1 MNDLGRGLIELCG
14 EDSLKFLQGQVS
26 CDLNNADNKIIR
38 GCHCTPQ
45 GRVIFL
51 FSAQVESQQRILLET
66 HRSIVET
73 AVASLSK
80 YAVFSKTE
88 ITDISDQQ
96 SYLEPPLTPIER
108 LRLGIPDITVDTTEQ
123 FIPQMLNL
131 DLLDYISFK
140 KGCYTGQEVVAR
152 AHYRGQVKR
161 RMYHLSLTSAST
173 ASANTAIL
181 DSDGKQLGSIVNAVS
196 IDKDNI
202 EALAVLSS
210 KALDCNYLFIENQQ
224 VAVTYH
230 PMPYQSTDDA

>member
-26 CDLNNADNKIIR
+26 CDLNNADQQIIR

-51 FSAQVESQQRILLET
+51 FSARVESQQRILLET
-66 HRSIVET
+66 HPSIVET
-73 AVASLSK
+73 AIASLSK

-88 ITDISDQQ
+88 ITDISTQN
-96 SYLEPPLTPIER
+96 SSIEPPITPIER
-108 LRLGIPDITVDTTEQ
+108 LRLGIPDITLDTTEQ

-131 DLLDYISFK
+131 DLLDYINFK

-161 RMYHLSLTSAST
+161 RMHHLSLSCLSVP
-173 ASANTAIL
+173 SPNTAI
-181 DSDGKQLGSIVNAVS
+181 SDREGKQLGSIVNAVS
-196 IDKDNI
+196 SDDSV
-202 EALAVLSS
+202 EALAVLSD
-210 KALDCNYLFIENQQ
+210 KALNCDSLVIDNQS
-224 VAVTYH
+224 VAVSYH
-230 PMPYQSTDDA
+230 SMPYQSTDNA